1 MPTVALRNFVWPR
14 TRVYAGDRRDGTRAE
29 RVPSPIIRFGARLFA
44 GGHTHTH
51 RNVRTVSAN
60 WDESVL
66 IDGVLRPGC
75 GVLDICCGK
84 VRQTSTVVSRKFWPV
99 SCAAVAA
106 GMCGHMAAARLGR
119 RLVQIRKRQDR
130 ILGGSKYDV
139 VAAATVNAP
148 WTI

>member
-1 MPTVALRNFVWPR
+1 
-14 TRVYAGDRRDGTRAE
+14 
-29 RVPSPIIRFGARLFA
+29 
-44 GGHTHTH
+44 
-51 RNVRTVSAN
+51 
-60 WDESVL
+60 VL